1 MPDGAPPRRGFPSR
15 LDFGR
20 RIFCG
25 KGPPRLCADDWF
37 YHECDVQSRLF
48 PQSCTNRYGRSHKG
62 RPYLF
67 ALEVSGFKTLLHDN
81 RAMLLLTRKGK
92 SKSPLVG
99 FIALPGLPK
108 TIRAPRE
115 YGSIP

>member
-1 MPDGAPPRRGFPSR
+1 MERRHGAGFHQSV
-15 LDFGR
+15 DFGAQDILR
-20 RIFCG
+20 ER
-25 KGPPRLCADDWF
+25 PPRLCADDWF

-67 ALEVSGFKTLLHDN
+67 ALEGSGFKTLLHDN